1 MTDRCS
7 EHDAEGEREGMCP
20 QCRRML
26 GVLRPLFDASSVASA
41 TVVFGTAFD
50 MMHDGGVARIQIL
63 VTNDAAFAEA
73 ALRSMRKRLGV
84 EPLYSPD
91 RSVVMIASPD
101 A

>member
-26 GVLRPLFDASSVASA
+26 GVLRPMFDASSVASA
-41 TVVFGTAFD
+41 PVVFGTAFD
-50 MMHDGGVARIQIL
+50 MIHDGGVATIQIL
-63 VTNDAAFAEA
+63 VTNDAALAEA
-73 ALRSMRKRLGV
+73 ILRSSMKRLGV
-84 EPLYSPD
+84 EPRYSGD